1 MRDVGR
7 VPLNG
12 PATKL
17 EIEESPRSARVSKS
31 SVGPSYAGL
40 VTCLRCDRCF
50 HSWDRRQNRLCTSC
64 REYLNGEPSD
74 EETYTLPKRRTLPQ
88 DP

>member
-7 VPLNG
+7 VPSKAPEVEG
-12 PATKL
+12 VSAKP
-17 EIEESPRSARVSKS
+17 SPPRRVPKASDT
-31 SVGPSYAGL
+31 PSYEGS

-50 HSWDRRQNRLCTSC
+50 HSWDRRHNRLCTSC

-74 EETYTLPKRRTLPQ
+74 EESYTLPKRSYLPR

>member
-1 MRDVGR
+1 MRDIGR
-7 VPLNG
+7 VPLNAPEVEG
-12 PATKL
+12 VSEKP
-17 EIEESPRSARVSKS
+17 SPPGRVPKASIA
-31 SVGPSYAGL
+31 PSYAGS
-40 VTCLRCDRCF
+40 VTCLRCDRYF

-74 EETYTLPKRRTLPQ
+74 EESYTLPKRSYMPR

>member
-1 MRDVGR
+1 MRDIGR

-12 PATKL
+12 AAAKPVIEGSPQPARA
-17 EIEESPRSARVSKS
+17 PKS
-31 SVGPSYAGL
+31 SVGLSYAGL

-74 EETYTLPKRRTLPQ
+74 EETYTLPKRRNLSQ